1 MQRRELER
9 PHVRYVK
16 AAAAPL
22 GQCFHT
28 FVFAAYPVLI
38 VVGSSAGVVPLDG
51 TVIMRALAL
60 SIALTAASL
69 AILKP
74 LVPEL
79 SDRAAWLSFV
89 FIAFSLYAMV
99 GGTGTH
105 AGLAALYTL
114 ASGAVAALLVRV
126 RGLRKRKSYALKN
139 GGARPPMH

>member
-1 MQRRELER
+1 MERRELEHA
-9 PHVRYVK
+9 HVRYVK
-16 AAAAPL
+16 VAAAPL

-51 TVIMRALAL
+51 TVVVRSLAI
-60 SIALTAASL
+60 SVALTAASL

-74 LVPEL
+74 LVPGL

-99 GGTGTH
+99 GGTRTD
-105 AGLAALYTL
+105 A
-114 ASGAVAALLVRV
+114 
-126 RGLRKRKSYALKN
+126 
-139 GGARPPMH
+139 